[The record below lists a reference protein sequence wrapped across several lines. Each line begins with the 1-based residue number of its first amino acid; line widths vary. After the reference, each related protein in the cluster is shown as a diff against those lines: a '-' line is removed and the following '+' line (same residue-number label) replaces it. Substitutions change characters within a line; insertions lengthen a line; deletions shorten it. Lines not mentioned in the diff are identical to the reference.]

1 MGTSRG
7 IKSSGTMFSIIDA
20 LRDNGRLGVTELSDI
35 LGMSKGNVHHHLTTL
50 QEHDYV
56 AKQDGKYAI
65 GLEFFTVGVD
75 TRSRYPIYE
84 AAKNELPKLAS
95 QTGET
100 AWCMV
105 EENGKGVFIDG
116 YVSGA
121 SLNPDAV
128 IGNKTPLHC
137 NSAGKAILANL
148 PEAKR
153 DAIIER
159 NKLERMTENTI
170 TDPEQLRQELAEI
183 REQGYSLNLQ
193 EDVSGIH
200 AVGKAI
206 LGEESEVIGAISV
219 GGTAT
224 RLTEEYCKQE
234 LVPILNATANDI
246 ELNIT
251 YR

>member
-1 MGTSRG
+1 
-7 IKSSGTMFSIIDA
+7 MFAIIEE
-20 LRDNGRLGVTELSDI
+20 LQDNGQMGVTELSDI
-35 LGMSKGNVHHHLTTL
+35 LGMSKGSIHHHLTTL

-56 AKQDGKYAI
+56 VKQDGKYTI
-65 GLEFFTVGVD
+65 GLEFFSIGVG
-75 TRSRYPIYE
+75 TRNRYPIYE

-137 NSAGKAILANL
+137 NSAGKTILANL
-148 PEAKR
+148 PEEQR
-153 DAIIER
+153 EAIIGR
-159 NKLERMTENTI
+159 NELERMTENTI
-170 TDPEQLRQELAEI
+170 TDPEQLRQELKQI
-183 REQGYSLNLQ
+183 REQGYSMNLE
-193 EDVSGIH
+193 EDISGIH
-200 AVGKAI
+200 AVGTAI
-206 LGEESEVIGAISV
+206 LDKDSKVLGSISI

-224 RLTEEYCKQE
+224 RLTEKYCEQE
-234 LVPILNATANDI
+234 LVPALNATANDI